1 MSRKGLLSVGLVVGL
16 FGVALAGPSCLAEA
30 PEADAGPTR
39 TGVREPARRRDP
51 RPDTSPQ
58 PVRVELVDGGDT
70 TLPTYRQD
78 GTTWVLGGLG
88 QRYEIK
94 LTNTTSR
101 RIEAVVSVDGLDVLD
116 GKPAAFERRGYIVP
130 PYGSTRIAGFRR
142 SQDEVAAFRF
152 SSVRDSYAARKGD
165 DRDVGVIGVA
175 LFEEELRAPVDIPS
189 PRAEAAAPP
198 VGAGAAPR
206 AGREARDDGA
216 QGMGTKWGEDRTSR
230 VRETPFERASSR
242 PLSVT
247 ELRYDDREGLVR
259 RGVLVEPD
267 RPWRRD
273 PRPFPGDDRRYA
285 EPPPR

>member
-1 MSRKGLLSVGLVVGL
+1 MRTTSLLPLLLVSL
-16 FGVALAGPSCLAEA
+16 LAVAC
-30 PEADAGPTR
+30 ADASASEPSPEVAGARARRPPPPHPPISARARVEVVRASGARLPTFEHEGR
-39 TGVREPARRRDP
+39 TYVEGVRGERYKI
-51 RPDTSPQ
+51 
-58 PVRVELVDGGDT
+58 RVSN
-70 TLPTYRQD
+70 PTGER
-78 GTTWVLGGLG
+78 V
-88 QRYEIK
+88 
-94 LTNTTSR
+94 
-101 RIEAVVSVDGLDVLD
+101 EAVVSVDGLDVLD

-216 QGMGTKWGEDRTSR
+216 QGMETKWGEDRTSR